1 MSDARRVVVTGLGAI
16 SPLGVGVEATW
27 KQAVSG
33 VSGIGQIEQFD
44 TSNVKVTIGGECRDF
59 DPEAFMDRKDA
70 RRMDRFSQL
79 FLGAVSEAMSQSGL
93 DYTNDEEGAMR
104 AGMVVGTGIGGIKSF
119 EEQVLVMNERGP
131 GRISPYAITSII
143 GNMAGGEASIAHN
156 LRGPNTSVVT
166 ACAASANAIGDA
178 AAIIARGDADVM
190 VAGGCEAPLCEF
202 SVGGF
207 SQTRALTTSFNDNPE
222 GASRPF
228 DLDRSGFVMSEGAAV
243 VVLED
248 LEHALLRDAPVFAE
262 LSGYGMSA
270 DAYHITLPRPGGYGA
285 AMAMKRALDQAG
297 VRPNELDY
305 VNAHGTSTS
314 ANDATETAAI
324 KYVLGEEAAN
334 EIAISST
341 KSMTGHM
348 LGAAGAIEAIMS
360 IKSILTD
367 TAPPTINYETPDPE
381 CDLDYVPNV
390 ARSLPISTV
399 MSNSFGFGGHNVS
412 LVFRGY
418 NA

>member
-1 MSDARRVVVTGLGAI
+1 MSDRRRVVVTGVGAVT
-16 SPLGVGVEATW
+16 PLGVGVDTTWQQAT
-27 KQAVSG
+27 SG
-33 VSGIGQIEQFD
+33 VSGIGMIEQFD
-44 TSNVKVTIGGECRDF
+44 TSNVKVKIGGECQDF
-59 DPEAFMDRKDA
+59 DPENFMARKDA

-79 FLGAVSEAMSQSGL
+79 FLGAVAEAMTQSGL
-93 DYTNDEEGAMR
+93 DYSNDDEGAMR

-156 LRGPNTSVVT
+156 LRGPNTSIVT

-178 AAIIARGDADVM
+178 AAIIERGDADVM

-207 SQTRALTTSFNDNPE
+207 SQTRALTTGFNDNPE

-228 DLDRSGFVMSEGAAV
+228 DADRSGFVMSEGSAAL
-243 VVLED
+243 VLED
-248 LEHALLRDAPVFAE
+248 LEHALLRNAPILAE
-262 LSGYGMSA
+262 MSGYGMSA

-297 VRPNELDY
+297 VGDDELDY
-305 VNAHGTSTS
+305 INAHGTSTQ
-314 ANDATETAAI
+314 ANDSTETAAI
-324 KYVLGEEAAN
+324 KYVLGEAATK
-334 EIAISST
+334 IPISST
-341 KSMTGHM
+341 KSMTGHT

-360 IKSILTD
+360 IMAIQTNTL
-367 TAPPTINYETPDPE
+367 PPTINYETPDPE
-381 CDLDYVPNV
+381 CDLDYVPNS
-390 ARSLPISTV
+390 ARQATVNSV

-412 LVFRGY
+412 LVFRSYEGS
-418 NA
+418 

>member
-1 MSDARRVVVTGLGAI
+1 MNNGRRVVVTGLGAVT
-16 SPLGVGVEATW
+16 PLGVGVDASW
-27 KQAVSG
+27 KQATSG
-33 VSGIGQIEQFD
+33 VSGIGVIEQFD
-44 TSNVKVTIGGECRDF
+44 TSNIKVKIGGECKDF

-70 RRMDRFSQL
+70 RRMDRYSQL
-79 FLGAVSEAMSQSGL
+79 FLGAVSEAMAQSGL
-93 DYTNDEEGAMR
+93 DYSEDEEGAMR

-119 EEQVLVMNERGP
+119 EEQVLVMHERGP

-143 GNMAGGEASIAHN
+143 GNMAGGEASIAFN

-207 SQTRALTTSFNDNPE
+207 AQTRALTTDFNDNPE
-222 GASRPF
+222 AASRPF
-228 DLDRSGFVMSEGAAV
+228 DADRSGFVMSEGASALV
-243 VVLED
+243 MED
-248 LEHALLRDAPVFAE
+248 LEHALLRGAPIFAE
-262 LSGYGMSA
+262 LAGYGMSA

-285 AMAMKRALDQAG
+285 AMAMKRALEQAG
-297 VRPNELDY
+297 VVPSDLDY

-324 KYVLGEEAAN
+324 KYVLGEEAA
-334 EIAISST
+334 ARVPVSST

-348 LGAAGAIEAIMS
+348 LGAAGAIEAIMT
-360 IKSILTD
+360 IKAIQSDL
-367 TAPPTINYETPDPE
+367 APPTINYETPDPE
-381 CDLDYVPNV
+381 CDLDYVPNE
-390 ARSLPISTV
+390 ARSMSISAA

-418 NA
+418 DQ

>member
-1 MSDARRVVVTGLGAI
+1 MDDARRIVVTGLGAI

-27 KQAVSG
+27 KQAISG
-33 VSGIGQIEQFD
+33 VSGIGLIEQFD
-44 TSNVKVTIGGECRDF
+44 TSNVKVKIGGECRDF
-59 DPEAFMDRKDA
+59 DPEAFMDKKDA

-79 FLGAVSEAMSQSGL
+79 FLGAVSEAISQSGL
-93 DYTNDEEGAMR
+93 DYTDDVEGAMR
-104 AGMVVGTGIGGIKSF
+104 AGIVVGTGIGGIKSF

-248 LEHALLRDAPVFAE
+248 LEHALLRDAPIFGEIA
-262 LSGYGMSA
+262 GYGMSA

-285 AMAMKRALDQAG
+285 AMAMKRSLEQAG
-297 VRPNELDY
+297 VGPSELDY
-305 VNAHGTSTS
+305 INAHGTSTS

-324 KYVLGEEAAN
+324 KFVLGDEAAAN
-334 EIAISST
+334 VAVSST

-348 LGAAGAIEAIMS
+348 LGAAGAIEAIMA

-390 ARSLPISTV
+390 SRSMPISTV

-412 LVFRGY
+412 LVFREY
-418 NA
+418 SA

>member
-1 MSDARRVVVTGLGAI
+1 MSDRRRVVVTGLGAVT
-16 SPLGVGVEATW
+16 PLGVGVEATW
-27 KQAVSG
+27 KQATSG
-33 VSGIGQIEQFD
+33 VSGIGMIEQFD
-44 TSNVKVTIGGECRDF
+44 TSNVKVKIGGECNDF
-59 DPEAFMDRKDA
+59 DPENFMPRKDA

-79 FLGAVSEAMSQSGL
+79 FLGAVAEAMTQSGL
-93 DYTNDEEGAMR
+93 DYSNDDDGAMR

-178 AAIIARGDADVM
+178 AAIIERGDADVM

-202 SVGGF
+202 SIGGF
-207 SQTRALTTSFNDNPE
+207 SQTRALTTGFNDNPE

-228 DLDRSGFVMSEGAAV
+228 DADRSGFVMSEGSAAL
-243 VVLED
+243 VLED
-248 LEHALLRDAPVFAE
+248 LEHALLRNAPILAE
-262 LSGYGMSA
+262 MSGYGMSA

-297 VRPNELDY
+297 VGDDELDY
-305 VNAHGTSTS
+305 INAHGTSTQ
-314 ANDATETAAI
+314 ANDSTETAAI
-324 KYVLGEEAAN
+324 KYVLGEAATK
-334 EIAISST
+334 IPISST
-341 KSMTGHM
+341 KSMTGHT

-360 IKSILTD
+360 IMAIQTNTL
-367 TAPPTINYETPDPE
+367 PPTINYETPDPE
-381 CDLDYVPNV
+381 CDLDYVPNS
-390 ARSLPISTV
+390 ARQATV
-399 MSNSFGFGGHNVS
+399 NSAMSNSFGFGGHNVS
-412 LVFRGY
+412 LVFRSYEGS
-418 NA
+418 